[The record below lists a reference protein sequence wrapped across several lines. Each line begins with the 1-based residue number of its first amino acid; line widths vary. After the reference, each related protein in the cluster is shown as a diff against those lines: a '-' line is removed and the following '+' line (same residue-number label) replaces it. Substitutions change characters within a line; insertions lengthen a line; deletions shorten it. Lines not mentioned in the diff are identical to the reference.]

1 MYGQSGVGGGHID
14 LIVAAAGGKSAE
26 GMEKHGLSGGGKA
39 CGHTGAVGLGDSG
52 FEGTVRIVGPQLLGV
67 DAAHQVAGHIA
78 DGLVLR
84 HHVIEGQSEGIP
96 AGAGILFVFANDFDL
111 HGYAPLS
118 VFDISQSLLRGGQSF
133 GPNIF
138 LGLRG
143 VLALGLGKDGA
154 LALDGV

>member
-1 MYGQSGVGGGHID
+1 MLYDTIEPRKEESVKFRIREARERAGYSQKELAEIIGV
-14 LIVAAAGGKSAE
+14 AQN
-26 GMEKHGLSGGGKA
+26 
-39 CGHTGAVGLGDSG
+39 T
-52 FEGTVRIVGPQLLGV
+52 F
-67 DAAHQVAGHIA
+67 
-78 DGLVLR
+78 
-84 HHVIEGQSEGIP
+84 
-96 AGAGILFVFANDFDL
+96 

-118 VFDISQSLLRGGQSF
+118 VFDISQSLLRSSQSF